1 MSDLILNPRT
11 QRFVKIGGVSYRK
24 AIKNGDIIPPSMKNV
39 KPVEQPAHGLRPP
52 LGGVGD
58 GEADVRRTRTPT
70 VEQPD
75 PIEPIQHPEI
85 EYDESRLQDK
95 LSEMTKHTIKTNFDQ
110 LANENLTDKQVD
122 ALLKKLL
129 FQKLCI
135 DQPTDKLKVK
145 PKKTKKVKTKTKS
158 KRFKVIT
165 PPPSSSDQSES
176 ESD

>member
-11 QRFVKIGGVSYRK
+11 QRFVKIGGPSYRK

-39 KPVEQPAHGLRPP
+39 KP
-52 LGGVGD
+52 
-58 GEADVRRTRTPT
+58 

-95 LSEMTKHTIKTNFDQ
+95 LSEMTKNVIQNNFEQ
-110 LANENLTDKQVD
+110 LANENLTDKQID
-122 ALLKKLL
+122 KLLKKML

>member
-1 MSDLILNPRT
+1 MADLILNPRT
-11 QRFVKIGGVSYRK
+11 QRFVKIGGASYRK

-39 KPVEQPAHGLRPP
+39 KPVEQPA
-52 LGGVGD
+52 
-58 GEADVRRTRTPT
+58 
-70 VEQPD
+70 VEQPV
-75 PIEPIQHPEI
+75 PSPIQPPEI

-95 LSEMTKHTIKTNFDQ
+95 LSEMTANVIQTNFDQ

-122 ALLKKLL
+122 KLLKKML

-135 DQPTDKLKVK
+135 DQPTDTLKVN
-145 PKKTKKVKTKTKS
+145 PKKVKTKTKTKK

>member
-11 QRFVKIGGVSYRK
+11 QRFVKIGGPSYRK
-24 AIKNGDIIPPSMKNV
+24 AVKAGHIIPHSA
-39 KPVEQPAHGLRPP
+39 VEQPA
-52 LGGVGD
+52 
-58 GEADVRRTRTPT
+58 

-75 PIEPIQHPEI
+75 PIQPPETDPRGGGRIGFAELPQAMSVSLTPTI
-85 EYDESRLQDK
+85 EYDEARLQTK
-95 LSEMTKHTIKTNFDQ
+95 LSEMTANAIQTNFDQ
-110 LANENLTDKQVD
+110 LANENLTDKQID
-122 ALLKKLL
+122 KLLKKML

-135 DQPTDKLKVK
+135 DQPTRKEKK
-145 PKKTKKVKTKTKS
+145 PKKTKSKTKK

>member
-11 QRFVKIGGVSYRK
+11 QRFVKIGGASYRK

-39 KPVEQPAHGLRPP
+39 KPVEQPA
-52 LGGVGD
+52 
-58 GEADVRRTRTPT
+58 
-70 VEQPD
+70 VEQPV
-75 PIEPIQHPEI
+75 PSPIQPPEI

-95 LSEMTKHTIKTNFDQ
+95 LGEMTKNVIKTNFEQ
-110 LANENLTDKQVD
+110 LANENLTDKQID
-122 ALLKKLL
+122 KLLKKML
-129 FQKLCI
+129 FQKLCV
-135 DQPTDKLKVK
+135 DQPTRKEKK
-145 PKKTKKVKTKTKS
+145 PKKVKSKTKK

>member
-11 QRFVKIGGVSYRK
+11 QRFVKIGGPSYRK
-24 AIKNGDIIPPSMKNV
+24 AVKAGHIIPPSMKNV

-52 LGGVGD
+52 LGGVG
-58 GEADVRRTRTPT
+58 GTPT

-75 PIEPIQHPEI
+75 PQIKPIQTPTI
-85 EYDESRLQDK
+85 EYDEARLQTK
-95 LSEMTKHTIKTNFDQ
+95 LSEMTANAIQTNFDQ
-110 LANENLTDKQVD
+110 LANENLTDKQID
-122 ALLKKLL
+122 KLLKKLL

-135 DQPTDKLKVK
+135 DQPTRKEKN
-145 PKKTKKVKTKTKS
+145 PKKVKTKSKTKK